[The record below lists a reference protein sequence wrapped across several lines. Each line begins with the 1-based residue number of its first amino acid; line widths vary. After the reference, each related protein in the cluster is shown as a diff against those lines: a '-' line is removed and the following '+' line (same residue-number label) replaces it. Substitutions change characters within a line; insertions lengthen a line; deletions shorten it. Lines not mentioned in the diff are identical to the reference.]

1 MADPDFKDFELNTAI
16 VDILAA
22 LNEINTSLTNLGS
35 SLGSLEGKDSP
46 GVSQTKDKDFSS
58 NISLALEDLGAVT
71 GNLKSLTSNVDMLA
85 QATTNL
91 NSVAESLVLAT
102 SNIRN
107 INSTGPA
114 PSSAQTMAAKAEQL
128 ATGAMPSPFEVPSS
142 PKLGETPTASTMFG
156 PINPL
161 DIDTDYQRFFREF
174 LDAGEGGIPPLA
186 PAPVSDMG
194 PDAEEGNR
202 VVRMY
207 EEAKK
212 AAEEYFAALKNNQ
225 PTSIPPASLPTNTN
239 AASIAAGPPTGPP
252 NNPPNTPTTTP
263 PASPDPSQPNSGKKA
278 QQASIG
284 ATERAIALGY
294 TLVQVFNNVA
304 KIVTDLD
311 SAIMSR
317 GFISDKDYERMQDL
331 RETVS
336 EAALITRNKVVT
348 VALQTG
354 LEERFE
360 GVGKIL
366 ARSDMLGENI
376 SRMAESIVSF
386 TASMLLDQNT
396 QAEVVSTM
404 GNMAFTYKTSTD
416 KLINSLEKLADRMP
430 VQALT
435 GQTSLLLAIQEIE
448 AMTAQKLG
456 QGFVSNALAPLLTAG
471 YEGAL
476 LESQIGA
483 PMLQESLV
491 GLSQPEIVK
500 RLLDIINNIDE
511 SMGAQLVS
519 DANNTRM
526 IQSSGFY
533 KDVANTVL
541 ELKAIKMA
549 LGGATPKP
557 LETATLE
564 QARDSMI
571 NLMNSLQTAFAE
583 LAETVRD
590 SAKFMGDN
598 ILVGIGGTLLAAT
611 GIKSLLESL
620 GLGAFLKGKLK
631 GGKGGGGKG
640 GTPTP
645 TPAPT
650 PGGSS
655 SPKPP
660 SPSGPKPPGPR
671 QLPLPGF
678 GGPPERP
685 KPPKQLGN
693 PFKGKGGR
701 LFFLYLA
708 YEAISG
714 MFGGDD
720 SGEEAPAGPIPAP
733 GQIERT
739 PTPPTPSDLES
750 SRENREGNQS
760 LDEIANN
767 TAESAAKLSDIDK
780 KTTGR
785 STVTVDDSMAKQIL
799 MREAALIGASFARTS
814 MMDELMRRAE
824 SEDERYQLALEAN
837 QYLRETS
844 DYLKTLNG
852 KVSKS
857 NNLGLGNRG
866 QAGKF

>member
-22 LNEINTSLTNLGS
+22 LNDINTSLTSLGS
-35 SLGSLEGKDSP
+35 SFGSSEGKDSP
-46 GVSQTKDKDFSS
+46 GVSQPKDKDFLS
-58 NISLALEDLGAVT
+58 NISLALDDLGTVT
-71 GNLKSLTSNVDMLA
+71 GNLKSLTSNVDMLT
-85 QATTNL
+85 QATANL
-91 NSVAESLVLAT
+91 NNVAESLVLAT
-102 SNIRN
+102 NNLRN

-114 PSSAQTMAAKAEQL
+114 PSSPQTMAAKAEQL
-128 ATGAMPSPFEVPSS
+128 ATGAMPSPFETPSI
-142 PKLGETPTASTMFG
+142 PKPGETPTASTMFG

-174 LDAGEGGIPPLA
+174 LDAGEGGLPPA
-186 PAPVSDMG
+186 PPAPVTGMG
-194 PDAEEGNR
+194 PDAEEGRR

-212 AAEEYFAALKNNQ
+212 SAEEYFAALKNNQ
-225 PTSIPPASLPTNTN
+225 PTTIQPTSLPTHTN

-263 PASPDPSQPNSGKKA
+263 PASPGPAQPNAGQKA
-278 QQASIG
+278 QQASMG

-294 TLVQVFNNVA
+294 ALVQVFNNVA
-304 KIVTDLD
+304 KVVTDLD

-354 LEERFE
+354 LEDRFE

-366 ARSDMLGENI
+366 ARSDMLGENVT
-376 SRMAESIVSF
+376 RMAESIVSF
-386 TASMLLDQNT
+386 TASMLLDQTT

-435 GQTSLLLAIQEIE
+435 GQTSLFLAIQEIE
-448 AMTAQKLG
+448 AMTSQKLG

-491 GLSQPEIVK
+491 GLSQSEIVTK
-500 RLLDIINNIDE
+500 LLDVINNIDE

-549 LGGATPKP
+549 LGGARPKT
-557 LETATLE
+557 LETATID

-583 LAETVRD
+583 LAETVRN
-590 SAKFMGDN
+590 SAKVLGDN
-598 ILVGIGGTLLAAT
+598 VLVGIGGTLLAAT
-611 GIKSLLESL
+611 GIKSLLETL
-620 GLGAFLKGKLK
+620 GLGALLKGKLK
-631 GGKGGGGKG
+631 GLRGGGQG

-645 TPAPT
+645 TPAPP
-650 PGGSS
+650 PGGA

-660 SPSGPKPPGPR
+660 SPTGPKPGGGPT

-678 GGPPERP
+678 GDPKPPPR
-685 KPPKQLGN
+685 PPKQLGN
-693 PFKGKGGR
+693 PFKGKGGK

-714 MFGGDD
+714 LFGGDD
-720 SGEEAPAGPIPAP
+720 SEGEAPAAPIPAP

-739 PTPPTPSDLES
+739 PPPPAPADLES
-750 SRENREGNQS
+750 ARANREGNQT

-767 TAESAAKLSDIDK
+767 TANSAAKLSDIDK
-780 KTTGR
+780 KTPGR
-785 STVTVDDSMAKQIL
+785 STVTIDDSVAKQIL
-799 MREAALIGASFARTS
+799 MREAALIGASLSRNA
-814 MMDELMRRAE
+814 MMSELMRRAE

-857 NNLGLGNRG
+857 TNLGLGNRG
-866 QAGKF
+866 QPGKF